1 MLRSGVFVLAPLFI
15 GAAMSHAADSPPKA
29 PDAAVKPVLT
39 QPLPDLHGKEVLM
52 LTVEY
57 PPGGASPAHR
67 HNANTFV
74 YVLEGAVVM
83 QVAGGKEKTVK
94 AGETFYESPT
104 DIHSVSR
111 NASATQPAKFLV
123 FFVKDKGAPATAPAQ

>member
-1 MLRSGVFVLAPLFI
+1 MRNFSKPAALALLPLVFAIAGNAAEPQPPAAIAKPLL
-15 GAAMSHAADSPPKA
+15 SR
-29 PDAAVKPVLT
+29 V
-39 QPLPDLHGKEVLM
+39 LPDLQDKEVLM

-57 PPGGASPAHR
+57 PPGGSSAAHR

-83 QVAGGKEKTVK
+83 QVAGGKEVTLNP
-94 AGETFYESPT
+94 GDTFYESPA

-111 NASATQPAKFLV
+111 NASTTRPAKFLV
-123 FFVKDKGAPATAPAQ
+123 FFIKDQEAQTVFPVD